1 MRAGSYCV
9 LVIDDDTNIR
19 SLIQLLLESN
29 GHQVL
34 QAHDGANGLRMAEA
48 WSPDLILLDLTMP
61 VCDGEEV
68 YRELQRNPQTAH
80 IPVIVFSAALSPNDM
95 RMWQSFP
102 SVVDVIAKPFDTYVL
117 AARIEEVLDAR
128 AGAIVGV

>member
-19 SLIQLLLESN
+19 SLIRLLLESD
-29 GHQVL
+29 GHKVL
-34 QAHDGANGLRMAEA
+34 QAQDGAAGLATAETCA
-48 WSPDLILLDLTMP
+48 PDLILLDLTMP
-61 VCDGEEV
+61 ICSGEEV

-80 IPVIVFSAALSPNDM
+80 IPVIVFSAALSPDDM

-117 AARIEEVLDAR
+117 AARIEEVLAEQADEM
-128 AGAIVGV
+128 IGV

>member
-19 SLIQLLLESN
+19 SLIRLLLESD
-29 GHQVL
+29 GHKVL
-34 QAHDGANGLRMAEA
+34 QAHDGAAGLAMADA

-61 VCDGEEV
+61 ICGGEEV

-80 IPVIVFSAALSPNDM
+80 IPVIVFSAALSPDDM

-117 AARIEEVLDAR
+117 AARIEEVLAEQADEM
-128 AGAIVGV
+128 IGV